1 MKKVVLALA
10 FIAAAAPAFAQTP
23 GAVVMPSTVA
33 PTVNTTQPPVANPQQ
48 PEAPK
53 K

>member
-23 GAVVMPSTVA
+23 GAIVMPSVVA
-33 PTVNTTQPPVANPQQ
+33 PIVNTTQPPAPA
-48 PEAPK
+48 PAEAPK
-53 K
+53 N